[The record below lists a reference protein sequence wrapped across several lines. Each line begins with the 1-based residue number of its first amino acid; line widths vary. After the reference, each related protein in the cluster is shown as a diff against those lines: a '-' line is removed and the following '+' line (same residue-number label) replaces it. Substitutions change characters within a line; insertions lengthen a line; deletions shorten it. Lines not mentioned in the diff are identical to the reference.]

1 MQERPLRLQVLTT
14 LCSLME
20 TDGFVCVKIVKLKL
34 VSNILRHFVADQ
46 DLPED
51 DRILPLV

>member
-1 MQERPLRLQVLTT
+1 
-14 LCSLME
+14 ME

-51 DRILPLV
+51 DPILPLV